1 MRLMRLLVVSCL
13 LVCVC
18 GYGLPRRNLVRNGS
32 FEEQGERGGAQQWTF
47 ERGRADAEGGVYG
60 KESRSGGSCFRL
72 VNRSGYQPH
81 VFAALTQRVEGM
93 VAGMPHTLSFYAKS
107 PDSGRAWFGG
117 GGRWQY
123 RKGFALKGGDWQR
136 FSLTVTPEES
146 DLPFVFRIHADSA
159 TPELLIDDVQ
169 IERGVSAT
177 AFEAAREL
185 PLGGGEMELRPWRAP
200 ANLLADGGFECLSGV
215 RPQGWVWDV
224 RNTDATFEVLD
235 ERLEGSR
242 VVRITNGTPYGAHV
256 YAWLGHLGDVPV
268 KPLTTYT
275 VSLRARAEGGNGSA
289 WFGGGRDWRRRRGI
303 PDTKG
308 AWRRLSLT
316 FETGAEERQFSFMV
330 VVERPVRRLDIAD
343 IEFVE
348 GEQPETTEALTFG
361 QDGMSFQPQA
371 PERVRRGGREVM
383 PYWDEQSFPWREW
396 LFTEG
401 VVRLDGAVTVAAS
414 RRGAEMQV
422 VCRDAGGVELA
433 RVRRALPEASEQAW
447 LAELELRLKDSA
459 AERLTLEG
467 TVFGADGQAL
477 FSRTT
482 ELSLVMPS
490 RARATL
496 ERLRGRVA
504 RVRAASAGL
513 PSPSRSEV
521 LGLLSE
527 RFLGY
532 ASQDIGEGRLNRAW
546 YTLTQVEPLVSEAEA
561 RLAAIR
567 AGRLSEPVIPMY
579 RTGRT
584 RLSGPSFLGR
594 VQAGSEIR
602 EGWPVFFNGYGHFG
616 QVRRDVELFP
626 RYGLN
631 LIQVEHGPS
640 GTLRGETET
649 DMTALREF
657 RRLCERA
664 AAANVS
670 VNLLVSPHY
679 FPQWALE
686 RHPELRQCGGGFFR
700 FCVHAPE
707 ARAVLERFLRVAI
720 PEVRDLPALHSICLT
735 NEPISNGSATCP
747 HVRRRWVEW
756 LRCRHGSVEALNARW
771 GTSHPALEAVP
782 VPEAREGFA
791 RPQAYDFI
799 LCNQE
804 LFAEFHEWLAAVVHE
819 LAPGLPVHS
828 KIMLNSLFGVNVGGV
843 WSISAE
849 LFGRLSDIS
858 GNDHYSVPQGEG
870 AKWCNM
876 WRTYLLGYDLQR
888 SLKDAPVFNS
898 ENHLIPDRHFRA
910 VRPEHI
916 HSSLFQGAVHGNTAS
931 TIWVWERTNNPI
943 HDFAGSILHRPQEA
957 VAVSQASMD
966 LLRLAAEVT
975 ALQRRSAS
983 VALVWSLAS
992 QLHSQGA
999 HVRTLT
1005 DVWQALVALDQR
1017 VGFMTER
1024 QLTAIGAGGALPATL
1039 AGVRCLLVPSVTHL
1053 PEGARRGLARLPELG
1068 VRVVVLGAGCGHDE
1082 YGNALAAP
1090 AGAGLDWPRQDDD
1103 AARLAV
1109 VSEALRRCGV
1119 TSRAQA
1125 VSPATGEPLWGV
1137 EVLSAELPDG
1147 RVVVNVCNQRRE
1159 AVSARLS
1166 WLGRPLTGVEL
1177 LSGASVTGELELPS
1191 LKSLVIEVA
1200 R

>member
-1 MRLMRLLVVSCL
+1 MRLIRLLAVCCL
-13 LVCVC
+13 LGCAC
-18 GYGLPRRNLVRNGS
+18 GYALPRRNLVRNAS
-32 FEEQGERGGAQQWTF
+32 FEEQGERGEALLWTF
-47 ERGRADAEGGVYG
+47 ERGRADAEGGLYG
-60 KESRSGGSCFRL
+60 KESHSGGSCFRM
-72 VNRSGYQPH
+72 VNRSGYAPH

-93 VAGMPHTLSFYAKS
+93 MAGVPYTLSFYAKS
-107 PDSGRAWFGG
+107 PDSGHAWFGG
-117 GGRWQY
+117 GGKWQF

-136 FSLTVTPEES
+136 FSLTVTPAAS

-169 IERGVSAT
+169 IERGERAT
-177 AFEAAREL
+177 AYEVVREQ
-185 PLGGGEMELRPWRAP
+185 PVGGGELELRPWRAP
-200 ANLLADGGFECLSGV
+200 VNLLADGRFERQSGV
-215 RPQGWVWDV
+215 RPQGWVWDA

-242 VVRITNGTPYGAHV
+242 VVRMTNGTPFGAHV

-268 KPLTTYT
+268 KPLTRYT
-275 VSLRARAEGGNGSA
+275 VSLCARSVGGGAA
-289 WFGGGRDWRRRRGI
+289 WFGGGEGWRRRRGI

-308 AWRRLSLT
+308 AWRRLRLT

-330 VVERPVRRLDIAD
+330 VVERPVRQLDIAD

-348 GEQPETTEALTFG
+348 GEQPETAESLTFG
-361 QDGMSFQPQA
+361 QDGVSFQPQA
-371 PERVRRGGREVM
+371 PERFRRGSGEVM

-396 LFTEG
+396 LFTG
-401 VVRLDGAVTVAAS
+401 GMVRLSGAVTVAPS
-414 RRGAEMQV
+414 HRGAELEV
-422 VCRDAGGVELA
+422 VCRGADGAELA
-433 RVRRALPEASEQAW
+433 RVRRPLPEASEQAW

-467 TVFGADGQAL
+467 TVYGADGQAL
-477 FSRTT
+477 FARTT
-482 ELSLVMPS
+482 ALSLVMPS
-490 RARATL
+490 RAKAML

-504 RVRAASAGL
+504 RVREASAGL

-546 YTLTQVEPLVSEAEA
+546 YTLTQVEPLVSEAES

-594 VQAGSEIR
+594 AQAGDEVR
-602 EGWPVFFNGYGHFG
+602 EDWPVFFTGYGHFG

-631 LIQVEHGPS
+631 CIQVEHGPN
-640 GTLRGETET
+640 GTLKSETET
-649 DMTALREF
+649 DLTALREF
-657 RRLCERA
+657 RKLCERA

-679 FPQWALE
+679 FPKWALE

-735 NEPISNGSATCP
+735 NEPVSNGGATCP
-747 HVRRRWVEW
+747 HVRRRWAEW
-756 LRCRHGSVEALNARW
+756 LRRRHGSVEALNARW
-771 GTSHPALEAVP
+771 GTSHPSFEAVP

-804 LFAEFHEWLAAVVHE
+804 LFAEFHEWLAGIVHE

-828 KIMLNSLFGVNVGGV
+828 KIMLNPLFGVSVGGV
-843 WSISAE
+843 WSVSAE

-858 GNDHYSVPQGEG
+858 GNDHYSVPLGEG
-870 AKWCNM
+870 SKWYNM

-898 ENHLIPDRHFRA
+898 ENHMIPDRHFRA

-916 HSSLFQGAVHGNTAS
+916 HSSLFQGALHGNTAS
-931 TIWVWERTNNPI
+931 TIWVWERTNDPI

-966 LLRLAAEVT
+966 LLRLAPEVT
-975 ALQRRSAS
+975 ALQRRPAS

-992 QLHSQGA
+992 QLHSQAA

-1017 VGFMTER
+1017 VGFLTER
-1024 QLTAIGAGGALPATL
+1024 QLTAIGEGGALPATL
-1039 AGVRCLLVPSVTHL
+1039 ASVRCLLLPAVTHL
-1053 PEGARRGLARLPELG
+1053 PEGARRGLARLPQLG

-1082 YGNALAAP
+1082 YGNALATP
-1090 AGAGLDWPRQDDD
+1090 AAAGLDWPRQDDD

-1109 VSEALRRCGV
+1109 VADVLLRQGLP
-1119 TSRAQA
+1119 SRAQA
-1125 VSPATGEPLWGV
+1125 VSPETGEPLWGV

-1159 AVSARLS
+1159 AVTARLS
-1166 WLGRPLTGVEL
+1166 WQGEPLKGVEL
-1177 LSGASVTGELELPS
+1177 LSGASVTGGLELPS
-1191 LKSLVIEVA
+1191 LQSMVIEVA